1 MSGCVSLHERSCSER
16 LVEVNLGE
24 GDCTYENLKLEVTLV
39 LDVVGWPWAAALF
52 LALFNGTEQKVR
64 WKNLG

>member
-1 MSGCVSLHERSCSER
+1 M
-16 LVEVNLGE
+16 
-24 GDCTYENLKLEVTLV
+24 TLV

-52 LALFNGTEQKVR
+52 LALFNSTEQKVR